1 MDEVHG
7 LRCRGS
13 SSMDHCDLL
22 RGGYDIVEA
31 LREEGLYVMVY
42 ILGVRFIAEYTSEYI
57 L

>member
-1 MDEVHG
+1 
-7 LRCRGS
+7 
-13 SSMDHCDLL
+13 MDHCDLL

-57 L
+57 S